1 MELAK
6 IDVAPKNGDFIIL
19 QDACS
24 REVGRWAQEANGW
37 VQPDGT
43 PVRISPTHWTRV
55 SDDFAGPTDR
65 ERLLFLAALAAPLPD
80 DETEQTQKRPLNRLI
95 LALVTA
101 IFCIGGFVF
110 WIGSKESSFD
120 SSAANLEREF
130 PRERDQASVAIGG
143 LTPARERGNVALTEA
158 LESKRIANSKRR
170 DLKQALDESQAKSE
184 ALARELASARESE
197 VAARNLIAVRE
208 RENAAQALETK
219 QIADAKQK
227 ELQQALDESEARSEA
242 PARELASAR
251 ENEVA
256 VRNLAAAR
264 ERENAVLET
273 KQIADAKQKEF
284 KQALDESQAKSE
296 ALARELASARE
307 SEVAARN
314 LTAVREG
321 ENAAQTLETKQIAEA
336 RQKELQQALDE
347 SEKRAPTLD
356 HGLTSAHQ
364 TIASAEQPSNA
375 EVTARDAAAP
385 TGPLNRP
392 TEQSN
397 AASEITSSMTTPQSR
412 GNVTAGV
419 QASSDATPD
428 DATAGASGRLTRSTQ
443 SEPSRPQ
450 PPSAMSSAE
459 EAKFV
464 ARAESLIKQFD
475 FVGAR
480 LLLGPALEKGSAR
493 AAFMMAETYDQQI
506 LRSLQAYGVR
516 GDAQMAREF
525 YQLAAAAGIE
535 KARERVEALQAQQ
548 RLQPNGHAQPNALVQ
563 PNAQAQRGERRNGV
577 ARVTPQAAQQG
588 RFAARFAARAQ
599 GANFRAGTAALAPR
613 RAWSLGLRAAFVPWH
628 GPVFWPYA
636 YSDVFD
642 YAFRPS
648 GYDDGYFAYAYD
660 DFIDGVFWGQ
670 AGPPPE
676 YSYAYAPPNARLA
689 RSTSSTVEE
698 LCTQPGTGITAWPFA
713 EIKSKVGLNT
723 EQKQLLDQVR
733 SSGQRAASVFKAS
746 CPAKNAF
753 AMTPPGRLQAMTLRL
768 TATLEAVQTVRP
780 AMEKFYNSLSDGQ
793 NERLN
798 EIGPKQPKNNAE
810 ANQTSARDGKSCSE
824 PKAGLANL
832 PIERIED
839 AVKPTNA
846 QEDGLKHLEK
856 ATVKAVSI
864 MQAACPEDTPITPPG
879 RLEAMEKR
887 LQAMIDAANT
897 VKAAL
902 YDFYGSLSNE
912 QKARF
917 NIIGGEL
924 AQSGN

>member
-1 MELAK
+1 MELAQ

-43 PVRISPTHWTRV
+43 PVGISPTHWTRV

-65 ERLLFLAALAAPLPD
+65 ERSLFLAALAAALPD
-80 DETEQTQKRPLNRLI
+80 DETEQTQKRPLNRLT

-110 WIGSKESSFD
+110 WIGSKDSSFD

-130 PRERDQASVAIGG
+130 PRERDRASVAIGG

-170 DLKQALDESQAKSE
+170 DLNQALDQSEARSE

-197 VAARNLIAVRE
+197 VAARNLAAVRE
-208 RENAAQALETK
+208 RENAAQALETKKIADAKQKEFKQALDESQARSEALARELASARENEVAARNLAAARERENAAQTSETKQIADATKGLKQALDESQARSEALARELASARESEVAARNLVAVRERENAVQALETK

-227 ELQQALDESEARSEA
+227 ELQQALDESEKRALA
-242 PARELASAR
+242 LKRELTSAR
-251 ENEVA
+251 E
-256 VRNLAAAR
+256 
-264 ERENAVLET
+264 
-273 KQIADAKQKEF
+273 I
-284 KQALDESQAKSE
+284 
-296 ALARELASARE
+296 
-307 SEVAARN
+307 
-314 LTAVREG
+314 
-321 ENAAQTLETKQIAEA
+321 
-336 RQKELQQALDE
+336 
-347 SEKRAPTLD
+347 
-356 HGLTSAHQ
+356 
-364 TIASAEQPSNA
+364 IASAEQPSNA

-412 GNVTAGV
+412 GNATAGV

-689 RSTSSTVEE
+689 RSTSSTVAE

-723 EQKQLLDQVR
+723 EQKQLLDQLR

-746 CPAKNAF
+746 CPAK
-753 AMTPPGRLQAMTLRL
+753 T
-768 TATLEAVQTVRP
+768 
-780 AMEKFYNSLSDGQ
+780 
-793 NERLN
+793 
-798 EIGPKQPKNNAE
+798 
-810 ANQTSARDGKSCSE
+810 
-824 PKAGLANL
+824 
-832 PIERIED
+832 
-839 AVKPTNA
+839 
-846 QEDGLKHLEK
+846 
-856 ATVKAVSI
+856 
-864 MQAACPEDTPITPPG
+864 
-879 RLEAMEKR
+879 
-887 LQAMIDAANT
+887 
-897 VKAAL
+897 
-902 YDFYGSLSNE
+902 
-912 QKARF
+912 
-917 NIIGGEL
+917 
-924 AQSGN
+924 